1 MFTFTLWG
9 VLQDKFIAIGCMSH
23 QIHVV
28 LVLSIAVCLFIVVEY
43 MVDITMLLSDQHC
56 LTSGNLHTNMTEIL
70 SA

>member
-1 MFTFTLWG
+1 
-9 VLQDKFIAIGCMSH
+9 
-23 QIHVV
+23 
-28 LVLSIAVCLFIVVEY
+28 